1 MVMRPSWIDDGSEIE
16 DTFGYAER
24 DIAWLRR
31 LKHPKN
37 KSKGNPFNID
47 PWQERVL
54 RKILGP
60 RNPDGSLKAQTV
72 FMLLPRGNR
81 KTALAAALVA
91 LFLFGPEKTDG
102 TLIQSAGS
110 ARKQAREC
118 YEELASI
125 VTFDSRLRGKVRL
138 QDYKSRIVYPDHRTR
153 YEAVSADAGVL
164 HGGTPRMILVDEL
177 HVWKKRDLWDALSSS
192 DTKTDD
198 AFMVIATT
206 AGRGQ
211 ENLAFEKYEHACKVQ
226 RGEIIDDSFLPII
239 FAAERTDDWRDENV
253 WRAVNPG
260 LSCEQPYPSIRKM
273 RIKAK
278 RAEHSPGDLDELLQ
292 LHLNVWLDNSTS
304 SFVDMHVY
312 DKGKEPFDIERFA
325 GKPCWIG
332 VDMSTVSDLTAVV
345 ACFREDDGT
354 AFVYPHFFC
363 PQDGITRKS
372 VADGVPYQHWADS
385 GFITA
390 TPGPVIDQE
399 AVERYIRELAERFKV
414 REIAFDKAYAQLL
427 MQSLLKSHHPVITM
441 QQGWVTQSPALNR
454 LEAAIVSGKFR
465 HGGHPV
471 LRWNFDNAVVHTD
484 SNGNRIL
491 HKGKSTD
498 RIDGCFATW
507 MAFDRMSANSNQA
520 SIYTDTTAR
529 PKGLRIMGGRR

>member
-24 DIAWLRR
+24 DIRWLRR

-37 KSKGNPFNID
+37 KSPGNPFNID
-47 PWQERVL
+47 PWQERIL

-125 VTFDSRLRGKVRL
+125 VTFDRRLRGKVRL
-138 QDYKSRIVYPDHRTR
+138 QDYKSRIVYPAHRTR

-164 HGGTPRMILVDEL
+164 HGGTPCMILVDEL

-192 DTKTDD
+192 DSKTDS
-198 AFMVIATT
+198 AFMIVATT

-211 ENLAFEKYEHACKVQ
+211 ENLAFEKYDLACKIQ
-226 RGEIIDDSFLPII
+226 KGEVVDESFLPII
-239 FAAERTDDWRDENV
+239 FAAERSDDWRDEAV
-253 WRAVNPG
+253 WRKVNPG
-260 LSCEQPYPSIRKM
+260 LDCEKPYPSIKKL
-273 RIKAK
+273 RIKAR

-304 SFVDMHVY
+304 SFVGMHTY
-312 DKGKEPFDIERFA
+312 DKGAKAFDIERFR
-325 GKPCWIG
+325 GKPCWLG
-332 VDMSTVSDLTAVV
+332 VDMSTVQDLSAVV
-345 ACFREDDGT
+345 ACWKDDDGT
-354 AFVYPHFFC
+354 AYVHPHFFC
-363 PQDGITRKS
+363 PQEGITRKQL
-372 VADGVPYQHWADS
+372 ADGVPYQHWADQ
-385 GFITA
+385 GYITA
-390 TPGPVIDQE
+390 TPGPVIDQ
-399 AVERYIRELAERFKV
+399 AVVEQYIRDFCEKFSVK
-414 REIAFDKAYAQLL
+414 EIAFDKAYAQLL
-427 MQSLLKSHHPVITM
+427 MQSLMKSHHPVVTL

-454 LEAAIVSGKFR
+454 LEAAILSDKFR

-471 LRWNFDNAVVHTD
+471 LRWNFENAVVHTD
-484 SNGNRIL
+484 SNGNRTL

-507 MAFDRMSANSNQA
+507 MAFDRMSANTNPD
-520 SIYTDTTAR
+520 SIYTDKSAR
-529 PKGLRIMGGRR
+529 PTGLRIIGRR